1 MLGKGVVRVG
11 GSQMRH
17 TILTL
22 LMIFSSVCFG
32 KTKIDVPD
40 FSDETD
46 QNPCR
51 AVEPWQRD
59 IGFAL
64 RQQLVTALESS
75 GQFTIVE
82 AELLR
87 GEKQVAVMDPSV
99 STIHKKRTFKAAQY
113 SVVGV
118 LKSFNACDVKTSS
131 TAQVELEIR
140 VVDVASDEV
149 VQAFTTK
156 GLSQMPVG
164 RVDKGFRGASFNT
177 GLFKDSPLGVA
188 TKKAVADAADLL
200 KKIFPDR
207 EVASN
212 TGYRV
217 QTIRKGRR
225 R

>member
-1 MLGKGVVRVG
+1 
-11 GSQMRH
+11 MRH

-22 LMIFSSVCFG
+22 LMIFSSLCFG

-40 FSDETD
+40 FNDETI

-87 GEKQVAVMDPSV
+87 SEKQVALMDPSV

-118 LKSFNACDVKTSS
+118 LKSFNACDAKTSS

-140 VVDVASDEV
+140 VIDVASDEI

-212 TGYRV
+212 AGYRV